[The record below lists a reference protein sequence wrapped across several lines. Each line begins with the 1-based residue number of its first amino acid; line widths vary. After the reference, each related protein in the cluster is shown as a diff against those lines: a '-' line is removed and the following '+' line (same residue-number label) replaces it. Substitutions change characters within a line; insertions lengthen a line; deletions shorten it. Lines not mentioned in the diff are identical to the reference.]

1 MSALRKEISMMNR
14 NPIDTL
20 FGTPNLEV
28 RVTAET
34 ASAHNIATTFWL
46 CSITQCDAS
55 GALLH
60 VYTPFNRDNLYLP
73 WSSILSIA
81 QPVIQ

>member
-20 FGTPNLEV
+20 FGVSNLEV

-34 ASAHNIATTFWL
+34 ASAHNIRGTLWI
-46 CSITQCDAS
+46 CRITQCDAS

-60 VYTPFNRDNLYLP
+60 VYTPINRDNLYLP
-73 WSSILSIA
+73 WSSILSIVEPLV
-81 QPVIQ
+81 Q